1 MIKFGPSG
9 NSQSFFDE
17 GFSTSVESASWTKNK
32 GLDCFEY
39 SFGRGVNLSR
49 STAEK
54 IGNAF
59 KDAGV
64 EISVHAPYFINFS
77 NVDDEMAEKSYK
89 YVIDSA
95 IAGTYLNANR
105 IVFHPATQ
113 GKLKRDEAVDLCEKR
128 LYILRDKIYDLGLQ
142 NMIFCPETMGKS
154 AQIGTIEEIVRFC
167 KIDDIYVPCVDFGHV
182 NAREL
187 GSLFTVDDY
196 YSRLKYMID
205 ELGFEKM
212 NKLHVHFSK
221 IEYGAKGEIRHL
233 TFEDEK
239 YGPKFEPFLDAIYK
253 LGLSPYVICESA
265 GTQAEDSQKMKQYY
279 NKLI

>member
-9 NSQSFFDE
+9 NSASFFEE
-17 GFSTSVESASWTKNK
+17 GFSTSVESALWTKNK

-49 STAEK
+49 ATAEK
-54 IGNAF
+54 IGKAF
-59 KDAGV
+59 SDAGI

-113 GKLKRDEAVDLCEKR
+113 GKLKREDAVDLCEKR

-167 KIDDIYVPCVDFGHV
+167 KIDEIYVPCVDFGHI

-187 GSLFTVDDY
+187 GSLNATDDY

-212 NKLHVHFSK
+212 SKLHVHFSK
-221 IEYGAKGEIRHL
+221 IEYGAKGEIKHL

-239 YGPKFEPFLDAIYK
+239 YGPNFEPFLDAVYK
-253 LGLSPYVICESA
+253 LGLTPYVICESA

-279 NKLI
+279 KKLI